1 VITKLKTYK
10 LTYYTPAI
18 VWGFLIAY
26 FTLMPGSQVPKSLAS
41 LNDKWIH
48 GTIYF
53 FSASLIILGLVRY
66 NFRRSL
72 SIKAAILVFLF
83 CLLFG
88 GMIEILQ
95 HEFVSRRHGDWLDF
109 WANNTGAAISVLLW
123 SFTLGRKAK

>member
-1 VITKLKTYK
+1 MIEKLKSYK

-26 FTLMPGSQVPKSLAS
+26 FTLIPSSEVPKSLVN
-41 LNDKWIH
+41 LNDKLIH

-53 FSASLIILGLVRY
+53 FSASLIILALVRY
-66 NFRRSL
+66 NFRKSL
-72 SIKAAILVFLF
+72 SIKAAVTVFLF

-88 GMIEILQ
+88 GLIEILQ
-95 HEFVSRRHGDWLDF
+95 HEFAPRRHGDWLDF
-109 WANNTGAAISVLLW
+109 WANNTGAALSVFLW